1 MTTMMTLAPSATQFL
16 FNRGRQIWRAAT
28 TRAEAAPRSAAEE
41 LAAVR
46 ALADSY
52 RKSDP
57 GFASDLYAAADRH
70 ELASE
75 NAAQRADMTR

>member
-1 MTTMMTLAPSATQFL
+1 MTPIMTLAPGATQFL
-16 FNRGRQIWRAAT
+16 IDHWRQAWRT
-28 TRAEAAPRSAAEE
+28 MTKKAAPAPRTAAEE

-52 RKSDP
+52 RRTDP

-70 ELASE
+70 ERDCE
-75 NAAQRADMTR
+75 DAALR

>member
-1 MTTMMTLAPSATQFL
+1 MTPIMTLAPGATQFL
-16 FNRGRQIWRAAT
+16 VDHWRQAWRAMT
-28 TRAEAAPRSAAEE
+28 TKAETAPRTAAEE

-52 RKSDP
+52 RQTDP

-75 NAAQRADMTR
+75 NAAR

>member
-1 MTTMMTLAPSATQFL
+1 MTPIMTLAPSATQFL
-16 FNRGRQIWRAAT
+16 VDHCRQAWRAITAKT
-28 TRAEAAPRSAAEE
+28 EPAPRSAAEE

-52 RKSDP
+52 RRTDP

-70 ELASE
+70 ELALE
-75 NAAQRADMTR
+75 NTALR

>member
-1 MTTMMTLAPSATQFL
+1 MTPIMTLAPSATQFL
-16 FNRGRQIWRAAT
+16 LDRCRQAWRAAT
-28 TRAEAAPRSAAEE
+28 TKAEAAPRSAAEE

-52 RKSDP
+52 RRSDP

-70 ELASE
+70 EHDIEVAAS
-75 NAAQRADMTR
+75 R

>member
-1 MTTMMTLAPSATQFL
+1 MTPIMTLAPGATQF
-16 FNRGRQIWRAAT
+16 FVDHCRQAWRAMTAK
-28 TRAEAAPRSAAEE
+28 AEPAPRSAAEE

-52 RKSDP
+52 RRTDP

-70 ELASE
+70 ELALE
-75 NAAQRADMTR
+75 NTALR

>member
-16 FNRGRQIWRAAT
+16 FNRCRQAWRAAT
-28 TRAEAAPRSAAEE
+28 TRAEAKPRSAAEE

-52 RKSDP
+52 RTSDP

-75 NAAQRADMTR
+75 TAAGR

>member
-1 MTTMMTLAPSATQFL
+1 MSTIMTLAPSATQFVID
-16 FNRGRQIWRAAT
+16 RCRQAWRTAT
-28 TRAEAAPRSAAEE
+28 TRAEATPRGMAEE
-41 LAAVR
+41 LASVR

-52 RKSDP
+52 RRSDP

-75 NAAQRADMTR
+75 NAAQR